1 MPPSRQMSSTMTN
14 TSPSRELTWALA
26 SSTALLTACATTV
39 MPAPTA
45 PASPLAGT
53 RWQLVAFESMSDEQ
67 GIARPPDHATYTLAF
82 GPDGRASFRLDC
94 NRGGAIWQA
103 SAATGDTPGRRSG
116 SLEFGALA
124 TTRAMCP
131 PASLEPRLVKAL
143 PYVRS
148 YVLIDGRLHLS
159 LFADGGIL
167 VFAPAPRPP
176 G

>member
-1 MPPSRQMSSTMTN
+1 MST
-14 TSPSRELTWALA
+14 TSSGSSSSCGLTWALA
-26 SSTALLTACATTV
+26 LSTALLTACGTTV
-39 MPAPTA
+39 TPAPTA

-53 RWQLVAFESMSDEQ
+53 QWQLVAFESMSDEQ
-67 GIARPPDHATYTLAF
+67 GTARPPDPATYTLAF
-82 GPDGRASFRLDC
+82 GPDGRASLQLDC
-94 NRGGAIWQA
+94 NRGSATWQA
-103 SAATGDTPGRRSG
+103 RAATGDTPGRRSG

-148 YVLIDGRLHLS
+148 YVLMDGRLHLS

>member
-1 MPPSRQMSSTMTN
+1 MST
-14 TSPSRELTWALA
+14 TSSDSSSSCRLTWSLAL
-26 SSTALLTACATTV
+26 STALLAACATTV

-53 RWQLVAFESMSDEQ
+53 HWQLVAFESMSDEQ
-67 GIARPPDHATYTLAF
+67 GVARPPDPATYTLAF
-82 GPDGRASFRLDC
+82 GTDGRASFRLDC
-94 NRGGAIWQA
+94 NRGSATWKA

-148 YVLIDGRLHLS
+148 YVLMDGRLHLS

>member
-1 MPPSRQMSSTMTN
+1 MTDPSSS
-14 TSPSRELTWALA
+14 RGLTWALA
-26 SSTALLTACATTV
+26 LSTALVTACATTATPV
-39 MPAPTA
+39 PTT
-45 PASPLAGT
+45 PASPLVGT
-53 RWQLVAFESMSDEQ
+53 QWQLVAFQSMSDEQ
-67 GIARPPDHATYTLAF
+67 GTARPPDPASYTLSF
-82 GPDGRASFRLDC
+82 GPDGRASLRLDC
-94 NRGGAIWQA
+94 NRGTTTWQA

-131 PASLEPRLVKAL
+131 PASLEPRLVKVL

-148 YVLIDGRLHLS
+148 YVLMDGRLHLS

>member
-1 MPPSRQMSSTMTN
+1 MSTANSDSSSSRG
-14 TSPSRELTWALA
+14 LIWALVL
-26 SSTALLTACATTV
+26 STALLTACATTV
-39 MPAPTA
+39 TQAPTA
-45 PASPLAGT
+45 APSPLAGT
-53 RWQLVAFESMSDEQ
+53 QWQLVAFESMSDEQ
-67 GIARPPDHATYTLAF
+67 GTAWSPDPASYTLAF
-82 GPDGRASFRLDC
+82 GSDGRVSLRLDC
-94 NRGGAIWQA
+94 NRGSATWQA
-103 SAATGDTPGRRSG
+103 SAATGNTPGRRSG

-131 PASLEPRLVKAL
+131 PASLEPRLAKAL

-148 YVLIDGRLHLS
+148 YVLKDGRLHLS